1 VSTAPPPCKFATD
14 AILTTRSRYCTLLL
28 SFEIHAVAAI
38 SVTQNRPLNPMT
50 ESADTAVPVF
60 PYARY
65 IKEIGRGPNGARALT
80 PEDTHALYSAML
92 DGHVPDL
99 ELGAMLLAYRVK
111 GESADE
117 LAAMLAA
124 AHASFEPI
132 QIAHGISRPV
142 SIPSYNGARK
152 QPNLVPLL
160 ALLLAREGVPVLVHG
175 VTEDPGRVTSAE
187 IFTHLQIAHAQ
198 THAQIEDNLAARRVA
213 FAPIA
218 VLAPKLAQLLALR
231 RRMGVRNS
239 THTLVKILQPFAP
252 AGLRLVN
259 YTHPPYRDSL
269 TQLFST
275 HPDAAAG
282 GALLARG
289 TEGEAVADTRRQV
302 QIDWL
307 HDGICETRVA
317 AERSSADAP
326 EVELPQARDAATT
339 AAWIDAV
346 LRGEAPV
353 PGAIHR
359 QIEVIVNIART
370 PV

>member
-1 VSTAPPPCKFATD
+1 MTD
-14 AILTTRSRYCTLLL
+14 
-28 SFEIHAVAAI
+28 
-38 SVTQNRPLNPMT
+38 
-50 ESADTAVPVF
+50 SADTANPF
-60 PYARY
+60 PCARF

-80 PEDTHALYSAML
+80 AEDTRALYTAML
-92 DGHVPDL
+92 DGRVGEL
-99 ELGAMLLAYRVK
+99 ELGAVLLAYRVK

-124 AHASFEPI
+124 AHASFEPV
-132 QIAHGISRPV
+132 HLPPGEFRPV

-187 IFTHLQIAHAQ
+187 IFTHLRIAHASS
-198 THAQIEDNLAARRVA
+198 HDDIEDGLAERRMA
-213 FAPIA
+213 FAPIEI
-218 VLAPKLAQLLALR
+218 LAPKLAHLLALR

-269 TQLFST
+269 TELFST

-302 QIDWL
+302 QMDWL
-307 HDGICETRVA
+307 HDGICETRVPH
-317 AERSSADAP
+317 ERSSRDAP
-326 EVELPQARDAATT
+326 EVELPEARDAATT
-339 AAWIDAV
+339 AAWIGAV

-353 PGAIHR
+353 PGAIER
-359 QIEVIVNIART
+359 QVELIVDVART
-370 PV
+370 PA

>member
-1 VSTAPPPCKFATD
+1 
-14 AILTTRSRYCTLLL
+14 
-28 SFEIHAVAAI
+28 
-38 SVTQNRPLNPMT
+38 MT
-50 ESADTAVPVF
+50 ESVDTTVSDF
-60 PYARY
+60 PCARY

-80 PEDTHALYSAML
+80 ADDTRALYGAML
-92 DGHVPDL
+92 DGKVADL
-99 ELGAMLLAYRVK
+99 ELGAIMLAYRVK

-124 AHASFEPI
+124 AHASFAPV
-132 QIAHGISRPV
+132 QIAHGAYRPV

-187 IFTHLQIAHAQ
+187 IFTHLQIAHAT
-198 THAQIEDNLAARRVA
+198 THADIEDALAARRLA
-213 FAPIA
+213 FAPVT
-218 VLAPKLAQLLALR
+218 VLAPKLARLLALR

-252 AGLRLVN
+252 ASLRLVN

-269 TQLFST
+269 TQLFVT

-307 HDGICETRVA
+307 HDGICETRVTA
-317 AERSSADAP
+317 QRSSADAP
-326 EVELPQARDAATT
+326 EVELPEARDAATT

-353 PGAIHR
+353 PGAIER
-359 QIEVIVNIART
+359 QVEVIVDIART
-370 PV
+370 AA